1 MATKPGG
8 FFSVFSNI
16 VSDLQQ
22 RVNRTLFRSQNPAH
36 GVPPTTAV
44 PPTTRIQQSPPW
56 ISDDSDKLVYQQ
68 TKTELKEIPQGE
80 KQRIKSQSPLEQALE
95 KGTQLEQWQELQK
108 QTPVTPETT
117 ENPIKV
123 PFIPISRP
131 VRPIS
136 IQTEKVATPDIS
148 REQYLLALVSRPKS
162 WQDRIVDG
170 LKDAIPFLPKSHTSE
185 ERLEDAINQLIAQ
198 NPEFA
203 NSEEVRVVK
212 DSKKGI
218 LEEVETLTGQVKDV
232 RFVPPK
238 SYDYEQPRIG
248 SGDHVFNLN
257 ISPSSN
263 IVRIAQEPF
272 NRFISPKFA
281 PVLKQ
286 FAGSA
291 AQNAASQSAILGRG
305 LISGAARGLSSGLLR
320 TAMGAGRLLAIFAGG
335 GQAAAI
341 GGGALALILILV
353 IALPLVL
360 NNTGPIFT
368 QRAALSSAGGTGD
381 VLAKGNQYI
390 SIEISSSK
398 NTLKNEELPQ
408 DVTFTVTVK
417 PKKQPFQE
425 DPNISATITASGKD
439 GTKTLVSES
448 WSEETHQINLK
459 LENLEDVNVILA
471 VSVSARVEEQ
481 PDSQTAAN
489 NASIRV
495 GNPPDDCPSG
505 WATTYGTITSEPNDS
520 VVSTHRTAEAIDIG
534 NSPKGRIQGAPIYA
548 TSRGVT
554 SFNCYSSL
562 YGNCVRITTSCN
574 GKTVEIIYAHM
585 MNRSVQDGQGV
596 SSGTQ
601 IGSVGAT
608 GNVFGSDPNHLHYE
622 FLKISGSV
630 TIPMAPPYIPLHGK
644 RGTTW

>member
-1 MATKPGG
+1 MATKSGG
-8 FFSVFSNI
+8 FFGAFSNI
-16 VSDLQQ
+16 VSDLQH
-22 RVNRTLFRSQNPAH
+22 RVNRNLFRQQNRPPVPQLPV
-36 GVPPTTAV
+36 VPP
-44 PPTTRIQQSPPW
+44 ILK
-56 ISDDSDKLVYQQ
+56 IQQ
-68 TKTELKEIPQGE
+68 TKTEFKDIPQGE

-95 KGTQLEQWQELQK
+95 KGTQLEQWQALQK
-108 QTPVTPETT
+108 QTPVAPENTGP
-117 ENPIKV
+117 PIEV
-123 PFIPISRP
+123 PLIFISRP
-131 VRPIS
+131 VRHIS
-136 IQTEKVATPDIS
+136 MQTEKVATPTTS
-148 REQYLLALVSRPKS
+148 REQYLLALVTRPKS

-170 LKDAIPFLPKSHTSE
+170 LKDAIPFFPKSRTSDQ
-185 ERLEDAINQLIAQ
+185 RLEEAINQLIAQ

-203 NSEEVRVVK
+203 NSEEVGVVK

-238 SYDYEQPRIG
+238 SYDYEQPRVG
-248 SGDHVFNLN
+248 SGEQVFNLN

-263 IVRIAQEPF
+263 IIRIAQEPF
-272 NRFISPKFA
+272 NRFVAPKLT
-281 PVLKQ
+281 PVLRQ

-291 AQNAASQSAILGRG
+291 AQNAVSRSAILGRG
-305 LISGAARGLSSGLLR
+305 LISSATRGLGSGLTRL
-320 TAMGAGRLLAIFAGG
+320 AMGAGRLLAIIGGG

-341 GGGALALILILV
+341 SGGVLAVILILV
-353 IALPLVL
+353 IAVPLIL

-381 VLAKGNQYI
+381 VLSKGNQYV

-398 NTLKNEELPQ
+398 NTLKNEDLPQ

-417 PKKQPFQE
+417 PKKQPFQG
-425 DPNISATITASGKD
+425 DPNISATVTASGKD
-439 GTKTLVSES
+439 GTKTLASES

-505 WATTYGTITSEPNDS
+505 WATTYGQITSEPNDS
-520 VVSTHRTAEAIDIG
+520 IVSTHRTAEAIDIG
-534 NSPKGRIQGAPIYA
+534 NSPKGGIRGAPIYA
-548 TSRGVT
+548 TSRGIA
-554 SFNCYSSL
+554 SFNCYSPL
-562 YGNCVRITTSCN
+562 YGECVRITTSCN

-585 MNRSVQDGQGV
+585 MNRSVQDGQSV

-601 IGSVGAT
+601 VGNVGAT

-630 TIPMAPPYIPLHGK
+630 TIPMAPPYIPLPGK